1 MYDAY
6 ILDFRMNKLGNL
18 LHAMAT
24 AIADRQMLTM
34 TAGSG
39 LSPSAVASVLT
50 LGQHD
55 QQSVS
60 DLTSVTG
67 LSHSAVVRLIDRL
80 EADGLV
86 QRSEEKQGRSVPIAL
101 TDAGR
106 TEYERLRD
114 RQSGFLEDILAELPS
129 NDQQDLERLVS
140 GILSAMTTSKSARD
154 QICRFCDEGVC
165 EQTSCPVEQTYL
177 KRVAQR

>member
-1 MYDAY
+1 
-6 ILDFRMNKLGNL
+6 
-18 LHAMAT
+18 
-24 AIADRQMLTM
+24 MLTM